1 MVLVGEVLFVVVDV
15 GVADDGVVGFGQCGG
30 FAALDDLG
38 GSVG

>member
-1 MVLVGEVLFVVVDV
+1 MFLVFEVLFLGVDV

-38 GSVG
+38 GAVG